1 MRLQRTGII
10 TLHIYKDELP
20 CKAAIHT
27 IDVWYHIKSSSFPQP
42 PNLRKEA
49 VMDRAML
56 TWMLA
61 H

>member
-1 MRLQRTGII
+1 MRFQRTGII
-10 TLHIYKDELP
+10 TLHIYKDELT
-20 CKAAIHT
+20 CKAS
-27 IDVWYHIKSSSFPQP
+27 IDTLCGIILKSSSFPQP
-42 PNLRKEA
+42 PNLRTEA